1 MSNLVPWTNDKL
13 RIPPSHGLSRL
24 NSSFHLKTMKS
35 ETHVLVEKK
44 LRGGSVYTPNMF
56 EENIR
61 KLSLGEGNFFTDFM
75 YEIVEKH
82 VFVLKV
88 KVERRIKSPQQKHQ
102 HSMSLRDW
110 VMFFSDWKLH
120 LGIEYSFY
128 GAYPHLKGVVW
139 ILFGHHSWE
148 SKDTPSM
155 PTPQARPL

>member
-1 MSNLVPWTNDKL
+1 
-13 RIPPSHGLSRL
+13 
-24 NSSFHLKTMKS
+24 MKS

-102 HSMSLRDW
+102 HSMSLRD
-110 VMFFSDWKLH
+110 
-120 LGIEYSFY
+120 
-128 GAYPHLKGVVW
+128 
-139 ILFGHHSWE
+139 
-148 SKDTPSM
+148 
-155 PTPQARPL
+155 